1 MTSNNLK
8 AILANLGLTQADF
21 ARLLGV
27 TPRAIAL
34 WIANERAIPGP
45 VEGYLRIFE
54 LLPPNLR
61 QMELNRLKQEGTNM
75 RDGMFGITFQS
86 QRGAGMGLLIFENGR
101 VYGTDEAGVRF
112 DGEYI
117 FDEISGMAEVKIK
130 VTFPPNVQSI
140 FGVTNPYEWAFDVTT
155 KFDPKQNAGTLA
167 VNTSI
172 GQQITARYVFLRSL
186 PEAA

>member
-1 MTSNNLK
+1 
-8 AILANLGLTQADF
+8 
-21 ARLLGV
+21 
-27 TPRAIAL
+27 
-34 WIANERAIPGP
+34 
-45 VEGYLRIFE
+45 
-54 LLPPNLR
+54 
-61 QMELNRLKQEGTNM
+61 
-75 RDGMFGITFQS
+75 MFGITFQS